1 MHPGLV
7 PPTKEE
13 RCMQVAFSAKVNSGC
28 VSRQVGA
35 VVTDKDYNILSLGW
49 NDVHCERVPCVYR
62 NLRDL
67 QKSHNHKMYSDL
79 ELRETGVFK
88 QYVNSYDFSDLD
100 RCDAILDGLPS
111 AYCFKSIYN
120 ELMHGNNPDYSRAI
134 HAEARAFW
142 ACNKELARGG
152 CLFTTSS
159 SCENC
164 TILANEYGIKNI
176 YYIEK
181 YAGIAQEHV
190 AASGAPENRAQ
201 FILFEGAIGNAYMK
215 MYTPVM
221 PIKDELML
229 RGIRRMRKRR

>member
-1 MHPGLV
+1 MTCIV
-7 PPTKEE
+7 KEF
-13 RCMQVAFSAKVNSGC
+13 RVFTGIYGTYKRAITIKCTVIWNCGKPAFSNSMLT
-28 VSRQVGA
+28 A
-35 VVTDKDYNILSLGW
+35 
-49 NDVHCERVPCVYR
+49 
-62 NLRDL
+62 
-67 QKSHNHKMYSDL
+67 SHL
-79 ELRETGVFK
+79 
-88 QYVNSYDFSDLD
+88 SDLD
-100 RCDAILDGLPS
+100 RCDAILEGLPS
-111 AYCFKSIYN
+111 AYCFKAISN

-190 AASGAPENRAQ
+190 AASGAQLGPIHIIRGRNWKRLYENVHRSCR
-201 FILFEGAIGNAYMK
+201 
-215 MYTPVM
+215 
-221 PIKDELML
+221 L
-229 RGIRRMRKRR
+229 RMS

>member
-1 MHPGLV
+1 M
-7 PPTKEE
+7 
-13 RCMQVAFSAKVNSGC
+13 GC
-28 VSRQVGA
+28 
-35 VVTDKDYNILSLGW
+35 L
-49 NDVHCERVPCVYR
+49 
-62 NLRDL
+62 
-67 QKSHNHKMYSDL
+67 
-79 ELRETGVFK
+79 
-88 QYVNSYDFSDLD
+88 
-100 RCDAILDGLPS
+100 LPI
-111 AYCFKSIYN
+111 ALKSIYN

-229 RGIRRMRKRR
+229 RGDQADEEKKVKNKESGSYTIDWFYKSKGIS